1 MLHWLWLIPTLPFA
15 AFFLLATAG
24 ARLPRRAVASIG
36 VGATGLSAIF
46 ALLIGADYALR
57 PPPGNSFTQPLWT
70 WMTVGGFSPSIFLYL
85 DALSVVMTLVVTVVG
100 FFILLYSAE
109 HMGQEEG
116 YSRFFAYMNLFV
128 GSMLTLVLA
137 DNLLALY
144 LGWEGVGLCSYLLI
158 GFWYRDPANI
168 RAANKAF
175 IVTRVGDTA
184 LAIGLILLFLQLD
197 TLSIREILNRAQA
210 QWPRGSEAATWAA
223 LLLLGGAVGK
233 SAQLPLQTWLPDAMA
248 GPSPV
253 SALIHAATMVTAGVY
268 LIARTHGI
276 FALAPDIQLLVAIIG
291 AVTLLGAAA
300 SALVQWDI
308 KRVLAWSTISQIGY
322 MFLALGVGAWSAAI
336 FHFVTHAFFKALL
349 FLGAGVVI
357 AALADE
363 HDLRRMGGLRRELP
377 VTFWCFLAGAASLS
391 ALPLVTAGFYSKD
404 MILNQAWGS
413 SPGGP
418 LLWTAGMAGA
428 FLTGLYTFRMVF
440 LAFFGKMKMPVIQK
454 PGTAIT
460 VSLVVFA
467 FFSLA
472 SGFLQMPDLIA
483 PVTVFS
489 DFLSRSLPPAAAAS
503 APRTTEL
510 MLFLSAAIVPVV
522 GAAVAWWLYLREPG
536 LPARIAQGPT
546 GAALHRFLLG
556 GWGFDT
562 LYELLFVRPFIF
574 AAHLNRDD
582 VVDLVYGGLAWCS
595 AQLSGRLVETQS
607 GMIRRY
613 AFGVLLGT
621 VVALGLTLLF
631 KELP

>member
-1 MLHWLWLIPTLPFA
+1 
-15 AFFLLATAG
+15 
-24 ARLPRRAVASIG
+24 
-36 VGATGLSAIF
+36 
-46 ALLIGADYALR
+46 
-57 PPPGNSFTQPLWT
+57 
-70 WMTVGGFSPSIFLYL
+70 
-85 DALSVVMTLVVTVVG
+85 
-100 FFILLYSAE
+100 
-109 HMGQEEG
+109 
-116 YSRFFAYMNLFV
+116 
-128 GSMLTLVLA
+128 
-137 DNLLALY
+137 
-144 LGWEGVGLCSYLLI
+144 
-158 GFWYRDPANI
+158 
-168 RAANKAF
+168 
-175 IVTRVGDTA
+175 
-184 LAIGLILLFLQLD
+184 
-197 TLSIREILNRAQA
+197 
-210 QWPRGSEAATWAA
+210 
-223 LLLLGGAVGK
+223 
-233 SAQLPLQTWLPDAMA
+233 
-248 GPSPV
+248 
-253 SALIHAATMVTAGVY
+253 
-268 LIARTHGI
+268 
-276 FALAPDIQLLVAIIG
+276 
-291 AVTLLGAAA
+291 
-300 SALVQWDI
+300 
-308 KRVLAWSTISQIGY
+308 
-322 MFLALGVGAWSAAI
+322 VGAWSAAI

>member
-15 AFFLLATAG
+15 GFVLLATAG
-24 ARLPRRAVASIG
+24 ARLPHRAVASVG
-36 VGATGLSAIF
+36 VGATGLSAIL
-46 ALLIGADYALR
+46 ALLVGADYVLQ
-57 PPPGNSFTQPLWT
+57 PPDGNAFTLPLWT
-70 WMTVGGFSPSIFLYL
+70 WMTVGGFSPSISLYL
-85 DALSVVMTLVVTVVG
+85 DALSVVMILVVTVVG
-100 FFILLYSAE
+100 FFILLYSSE
-109 HMGQEEG
+109 HMQQEEG
-116 YSRFFAYMNLFV
+116 YSRFFAYMSLFV

-137 DNLLALY
+137 DNLLLLY

-158 GFWYRDPANI
+158 GFWYRDAGNI

-184 LAIGLILLFLQLD
+184 LAIGLILLFLKLD
-197 TLSIREILNRAQA
+197 TLSIREILARAQVL
-210 QWPRGSEAATWAA
+210 WPPGSEAATWAA

-276 FALAPDIQLLVAIIG
+276 FTLAPDVQMLVAVIG
-291 AVTLLGAAA
+291 AVTLLGAAS

-357 AALADE
+357 TALADE
-363 HDLRRMGGLRRELP
+363 HDLHRMGGLRRELP
-377 VTFWCFLAGAASLS
+377 VTFWTFLAGAASLS
-391 ALPLVTAGFYSKD
+391 ALPFVTAGFYSKD
-404 MILNQAWGS
+404 LILREAWA
-413 SPGGP
+413 SPLGDP
-418 LLWTAGMAGA
+418 WLWTAGLAGA

-440 LAFFGKMKMPVIQK
+440 MAFFGEKGLPVIRK
-454 PGTAIT
+454 PGMAI
-460 VSLVVFA
+460 SAALVVFA
-467 FFSLA
+467 LFSLA
-472 SGFLQMPDLIA
+472 IGFLQMPPLMA

-489 DFLSRSLPPAAAAS
+489 DFLSRSMPAAAS
-503 APRTTEL
+503 VPVSRTTEVV
-510 MLFLSAAIVPVV
+510 LFLSALIVPVAGV
-522 GAAVAWWLYLREPG
+522 AAAWWLYLRVPG
-536 LPARIAQGPT
+536 LAAHIAQRRT
-546 GAALHRFLLG
+546 FAALHRFLLA

-562 LYELLFVRPFIF
+562 LYDSLFVRPFVS
-574 AAHLNRDD
+574 AARLNRDD
-582 VVDLVYGGLAWCS
+582 FVDLVYGGLAWYS

-613 AFGVLLGT
+613 AVGVLLGT
-621 VVALGLTLLF
+621 AVALGLTLLF

>member
-15 AFFLLATAG
+15 GFVILAMAG
-24 ARLPRRAVASIG
+24 ARLPHRAVASVG
-36 VGATGLSAIF
+36 VGAVGLSTVL
-46 ALLIGADYALR
+46 ALLVGTDYTLR
-57 PPPGNSFTQPLWT
+57 PPAGGAFAQPLWT
-70 WMTVGGFSPSIFLYL
+70 WMTVGGFSPSISLYL

-100 FFILLYSAE
+100 LFILLYSSE
-109 HMGQEEG
+109 HMGEEEG
-116 YSRFFAYMNLFV
+116 YSRFFAWMNLFV

-137 DNLLALY
+137 EDLLVLY

-158 GFWYRDPANI
+158 GFWYQDAANI

-175 IVTRVGDTA
+175 IITRVGDTA
-184 LAIGLILLFLQLD
+184 LAVALIFLFMQLD
-197 TLSIREILNRAQA
+197 TLSIREVLARAQA
-210 QWPRGSEAATWAA
+210 LWPRGSEAATWAA

-276 FALAPDIQLLVAIIG
+276 FTLAPDIQLLVAVIG
-291 AVTLLGAAA
+291 AVTLLVASA

-363 HDLRRMGGLRRELP
+363 HDIHKMGGLRRELP

-404 MILNQAWGS
+404 LILNHAWGS
-413 SPGGP
+413 TPGGP
-418 LLWTAGMAGA
+418 LFWSAGMAGA

-440 LAFFGKMKMPVIQK
+440 LAFFGEMKMPVTQK
-454 PGTAIT
+454 PGMAIT
-460 VSLVVFA
+460 ISLVVLA
-467 FFSLA
+467 LFSLA
-472 SGFLQMPDLIA
+472 SGFLQMPALIA
-483 PVTVFS
+483 PVTAFS

-503 APRTTEL
+503 APLTTEI
-510 MLFLSAAIVPVV
+510 MLFLSALIVPVMGV
-522 GAAVAWWLYLREPG
+522 AAAWWLYIRIPG
-536 LPARIAQGPT
+536 LAARIAGRPA
-546 GAALHRFLLG
+546 GAALHRFLLS
-556 GWGFDT
+556 GWGFDR
-562 LYELLFVRPFIF
+562 LYDALFVRPFVF
-574 AAHLNRDD
+574 AARLNRDD
-582 VVDLVYGGLAWCS
+582 FVDLFYGGLSWCS
-595 AQLSGRLVETQS
+595 ARLSGRLMQTQS
-607 GMIRRY
+607 GMIRHY
-613 AFGVLLGT
+613 AVGVLLGA
-621 VVALGLTLLF
+621 VVALGLTLFF